1 MTSLVVEQR
10 KTGWDVLLG
19 VLLVIAGFIVLGDT
33 VLATVVSVLLLGWL
47 TLVSGILA
55 LAAALFRIGRPGFW
69 SAALSGGLLTVLG
82 LMILRNVGVAALTLT
97 LIAGALFLVSGV
109 TRLVVAVENHAHR
122 WVLLLGGL
130 VSTALGLIVL
140 FNIVAATYTLLGVL
154 LGVQLLVDGL
164 MIMLIG
170 RAHVTAEPT
179 PIDV

>member
-10 KTGWDVLLG
+10 KTGWDVILG

-47 TLVSGILA
+47 TLVSGIFA

-97 LIAGALFLVSGV
+97 LIAGALFLV
-109 TRLVVAVENHAHR
+109 
-122 WVLLLGGL
+122 
-130 VSTALGLIVL
+130 I
-140 FNIVAATYTLLGVL
+140 
-154 LGVQLLVDGL
+154 
-164 MIMLIG
+164 
-170 RAHVTAEPT
+170 
-179 PIDV
+179 

>member
-1 MTSLVVEQR
+1 
-10 KTGWDVLLG
+10 
-19 VLLVIAGFIVLGDT
+19 
-33 VLATVVSVLLLGWL
+33 
-47 TLVSGILA
+47 
-55 LAAALFRIGRPGFW
+55 
-69 SAALSGGLLTVLG
+69 LTVLG

>member
-10 KTGWDVLLG
+10 KTGWDVILG

-140 FNIVAATYTLLGVL
+140 FNIVAATYTLLGIL

-170 RAHVTAEPT
+170 RAHVTAVPAS
-179 PIDV
+179 IDV